1 MFLLLMAPEVYQ
13 PLRLLAAHYHDRAS
27 ARAAVAEIERELD
40 GLPEQVAA
48 PPITAVAQGAT
59 TGAAMLDLRAVALSD
74 PTGRPVI
81 AVADL
86 ALEPGTRVA
95 ILGSS
100 GIGKSTLL
108 EAIAGLRAFTGDI
121 RLDGRALGDI
131 AEPELRRRIAML
143 GQRPRLFAGSIADNI
158 RLGRRDADH
167 AAVRQ
172 AAKLA
177 RVADFADALPEGLA
191 TRLGEDGLGL
201 SGGEIQRIALARIY
215 LRDPGLLLLDE
226 PTAHLDTVTEAL
238 VLDGLA
244 EFASG
249 RTLVIATHS
258 RAVAARMDQVFRIA
272 GGKLL
277 PTLKPATAVRDVGAA

>member
-1 MFLLLMAPEVYQ
+1 LPEGAPIAAVTALAGGIKG
-13 PLRLLAAHYHDRAS
+13 PAALRLH
-27 ARAAVAEIERELD
+27 
-40 GLPEQVAA
+40 
-48 PPITAVAQGAT
+48 
-59 TGAAMLDLRAVALSD
+59 AVALND
-74 PTGRPVI
+74 PAGRPVI
-81 AVADL
+81 AAADL
-86 ALEPGTRVA
+86 ALEPEARIA
-95 ILGSS
+95 ILGAS

-108 EAIAGLRAFTGDI
+108 EAIAGLRDFDGDI
-121 RLDGRALGDI
+121 RIDGRALEDF
-131 AEPELRRRIAML
+131 AEPELRRRVALL

-172 AAKLA
+172 AAQLA

-226 PTAHLDTVTEAL
+226 PTAHLDAATEAL

-244 EFASG
+244 EFAGG
-249 RTLVIATHS
+249 RTLVVATHS
-258 RAVAARMDQVFRIA
+258 HAVAARMDKVFRIA

-277 PTLKPATAVRDVGAA
+277 PAPKPAAATRDAGAA